1 MDINAAALKDAVL
14 GQDFLT
20 WLWFR
25 SEKNGWLFRT
35 SGGEE
40 FNVYLEQKVSVRG
53 GEGENVETAVVSGP
67 NAAFAEAREGLKAG
81 KRVDR
86 ALLRLEQD
94 GNTWMVQL
102 KADDLG
108 LNALRTP
115 KIETRAAEGEDPD
128 GPVLEKLYLI
138 EKGAGF
144 VEELYGQFLTARL
157 NPGWRDE
164 LRAFSEWLKEKI

>member
-1 MDINAAALKDAVL
+1 MDVNTAALKDAIL

-25 SEKNGWLFRT
+25 SEKNGWLFRMAD
-35 SGGEE
+35 GGEV
-40 FNVYLEQKVSVRG
+40 NVYLEQKVSVRG
-53 GEGENVETAVVSGP
+53 GEGDNVETAVVSGP

-102 KADDLG
+102 KADDLS

-128 GPVLEKLYLI
+128 GPILEKLFLV
-138 EKGAGF
+138 EKGMGF
-144 VEELYGQFLTARL
+144 VEELYGQFLAARL
-157 NPGWRDE
+157 GPDWRAE
-164 LRAFSEWLKEKI
+164 LRAFADWLGEKA